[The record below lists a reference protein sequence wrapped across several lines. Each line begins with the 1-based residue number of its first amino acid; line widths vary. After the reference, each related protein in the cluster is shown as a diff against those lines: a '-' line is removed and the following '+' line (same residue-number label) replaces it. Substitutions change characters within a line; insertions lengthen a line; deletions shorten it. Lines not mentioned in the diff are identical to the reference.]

1 MLECGTA
8 CQMAFTPRRGDGV
21 GRPQLTRVQAQP
33 SRVRGAV
40 RGQGKP
46 LSCITNVALKSILLW
61 GNVATSGS
69 WDERQIQAHNPSGW
83 TLAAA
88 LPPFFPRRAGIGL
101 GEEGLVSENQA
112 SAIKLIG
119 ETVG

>member
-8 CQMAFTPRRGDGV
+8 CQVAFTPRRSDGV
-21 GRPQLTRVQAQP
+21 SRPQLTRVQAQP

-40 RGQGKP
+40 RGQGNP
-46 LSCITNVALKSILLW
+46 LNCITNVALKSILLW

-69 WDERQIQAHNPSGW
+69 WGERQIQAHSPRGW

-88 LPPFFPRRAGIGL
+88 ALPPFL
-101 GEEGLVSENQA
+101 GEQE
-112 SAIKLIG
+112 
-119 ETVG
+119 